1 MLANSSAFWGTKR
14 GEAKNYGNLI
24 HKILSEIITEDDVY
38 RVTERYFQQGDI
50 DSEEKEQLLKK
61 ILKIVSQAKLKRYYS
76 KDVVIYNEREILF
89 KGNTVI
95 PDRLVFDNNNRVII
109 IDYKTGISKKEHHY
123 QLENYASVL
132 ASLNYLVTKKVLV
145 YINKTISV
153 EEF

>member
-1 MLANSSAFWGTKR
+1 MQ
-14 GEAKNYGNLI
+14 
-24 HKILSEIITEDDVY
+24 
-38 RVTERYFQQGDI
+38 ER
-50 DSEEKEQLLKK
+50 
-61 ILKIVSQAKLKRYYS
+61 ILKIVSHTKLKGYYS

-89 KGNTVI
+89 KANTVI
-95 PDRLVFDNNNRVII
+95 PDRLVFDNNNNVTI

-132 ASLNYLVTKKVLV
+132 ASLNYFVAKKVLV